1 MHAEELIK
9 KRFEETYAIM
19 HMPDKAYKKFH
30 EKYMG
35 EKITDEE
42 VFEAR
47 LLIVKMCLKTLVDDC
62 EVVLDEIRKAEEQ
75 KENIAG

>member
-1 MHAEELIK
+1 MHAEKLIK

-19 HMPDKAYKKFH
+19 NMPDKVYKKFH

-35 EKITDEE
+35 ETITDEE

-47 LLIVKMCLKTLVDDC
+47 LLIVKMCLNTLVDDC
-62 EVVLDEIRKAEEQ
+62 EVVLDEIRKADE

>member
-1 MHAEELIK
+1 MHAETLIK

-19 HMPDKAYKKFH
+19 NMPDKVYKKFH

-62 EVVLDEIRKAEEQ
+62 EVVLDEIRKAEEEE
-75 KENIAG
+75 ENIAG